1 MAHHR
6 TVSVGSISS
15 LSSLSSEEA
24 VETYRDPLLQQSIT
38 TTLTSTQPSLE
49 ALHARAGGIIESF
62 ATHEKRVYEY
72 QGKTVNLDRI
82 LAAMLHHS
90 ERAGGEHSKRYMSSA
105 IVASYDADESYD
117 KLVAVAVTWLT
128 HLLYICMWLIGSE
141 STKPIAFL
149 QSKRVV
155 ATRTNQMLIP
165 VPSQLRPLRRR
176 RLCWMKVPVAGQL
189 HSEIM

>member
-15 LSSLSSEEA
+15 LSSLCSLSSEEA
-24 VETYRDPLLQQSIT
+24 VETYRDPLFQQSIT

-82 LAAMLHHS
+82 LAAMLHHA
-90 ERAGGEHSKRYMSSA
+90 ERAGGERSKRYMSSA

-128 HLLYICMWLIGSE
+128 HLLYICMWLIGSL
-141 STKPIAFL
+141 AL
-149 QSKRVV
+149 
-155 ATRTNQMLIP
+155 
-165 VPSQLRPLRRR
+165 SQLSRSLFFS
-176 RLCWMKVPVAGQL
+176 Q
-189 HSEIM
+189 SESWPREPTKCRSQSHRNSDH